1 MQLKRTA
8 LLLTL
13 GGMLTAC
20 STVKDIHNPQLSDI
34 SNPSNQME
42 ARTVV
47 MPMPDG
53 PSRMSSPNSLW
64 EANKRS
70 FFRDQ
75 RARNVGDILTVL
87 IDIEDQARLRNTT
100 SRSRESDNEFQAGA
114 LFGLPQYL
122 DQELPDLWE
131 PSADLESSSGSSGQ
145 GEINRNEEI
154 SLRIAAV
161 VTDRLPNRN
170 FVIAG
175 RQEVRVN
182 AELRELRIAGVIRP
196 EDISAQNSIEY
207 FKIAEARIAY
217 GGRGTISRMQQ
228 PRYGQ
233 RLYEVVVPF

>member
-161 VTDRLPNRN
+161 VTDRLPNGN

>member
-1 MQLKRTA
+1 MYSRISLA
-8 LLLTL
+8 LVI
-13 GGMLTAC
+13 GGALVLSAC
-20 STVKDIHNPQLSDI
+20 ATVKELN
-34 SNPSNQME
+34 NPSISEVANPEYQQE

-75 RARNVGDILTVL
+75 RARNVGDILTVV

-100 SRSRESDNEFQAGA
+100 TRTRETDNQLAVSS
-114 LFGLPQYL
+114 LFGLPQYV
-122 DQELPDLWE
+122 DQQFDLIE
-131 PSADLESSSGSSGQ
+131 PAADLESDSQSRGL

-161 VTDRLPNRN
+161 VTERLPNGN

-182 AELRELRIAGVIRP
+182 SELRELRIAGVIRP
-196 EDISAQNSIEY
+196 EDISALNTIDY
-207 FKIAEARIAY
+207 FKVAEARIAY
-217 GGRGTISRMQQ
+217 GGRGTISRVQQ

-233 RLYEVVVPF
+233 RLYEFVVPF

>member
-1 MQLKRTA
+1 MRMKLT
-8 LLLTL
+8 LLLT
-13 GGMLTAC
+13 GTAAMLSAC
-20 STVKDIHNPQLSDI
+20 GTIAELNGPQLSEV
-34 SNPSNQME
+34 SNPEYQEE

-47 MPMPDG
+47 MPMPSG

-75 RARNVGDILTVL
+75 RARSVGDILTVV

-100 SRSRESDNEFQAGA
+100 RRSREAGEEFQADS

-122 DQELPDLWE
+122 DDRLPDVWE
-131 PSADLESSSGSSGQ
+131 PTAQLESDSESRGE

-161 VTDRLPNRN
+161 VTDRLPNGN

-182 AELRELRIAGVIRP
+182 TELRELRIAGVIRP
-196 EDISAQNSIEY
+196 EDISSQNTIEY
-207 FKIAEARIAY
+207 FKIAEARVAY
-217 GGRGTISRMQQ
+217 GGRGTISRVQQ

-233 RLYEVVVPF
+233 RLYEVIVPF